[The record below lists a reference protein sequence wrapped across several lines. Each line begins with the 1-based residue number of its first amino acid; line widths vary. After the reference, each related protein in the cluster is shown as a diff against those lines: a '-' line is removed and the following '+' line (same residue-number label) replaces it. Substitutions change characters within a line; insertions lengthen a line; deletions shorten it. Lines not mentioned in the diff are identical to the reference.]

1 MMART
6 ITSFAFVSLALLGTA
21 LAQQPAPKEEDPAQL
36 EKLVSDAPGP
46 VGCWVNNSGDVLKD
60 CETREKGLSAFKRL
74 YELDKKRAAAALQK
88 RFDEIPSPK
97 GGYFPILAAAQVKDK
112 AYVPM
117 LEKLAASQKENV
129 LGLWANEAIA
139 VIQTGKCTKKPPVPV
154 NMRELCM

>member
-6 ITSFAFVSLALLGTA
+6 ITPFAFLSVALLGTA
-21 LAQQPAPKEEDPAQL
+21 LAQPAAQKEDPAAL

-46 VGCWVNNSGDVLKD
+46 VGCWVNPSGDVLTD
-60 CETREKGLSAFKRL
+60 CESREKGLSAFKAL

-112 AYVPM
+112 EFVPM
-117 LEKLAASQKENV
+117 LRKLAAAQKENV

-139 VIQTGKCTKKPPVPV
+139 VIETGRCTKSPPVPV